1 MNDTPRESAGGPA
14 ERVLPDDPGG
24 ELEATAEEFCG
35 QFNQNRRDN
44 ERAFEI
50 AYRRLFKTVYHR
62 AGNAG
67 RQRLFNTIAKSLKSS
82 QSVEEFV
89 GRLLSRMSVEDVT
102 RFRAQVHRVETLQ
115 YEPADVRLDVGS
127 VIEARETVNFP
138 ERWPDVV
145 TWIEGLPQGA
155 VLYDLAAGN
164 GIRSLLAAAQ
174 PNKRLTIVAFEPG
187 YENFAALCENV
198 RLNEVSDRVIP
209 IHGTVGAI
217 SGLDTCHYRTL
228 ERGADQNCL
237 AQPVDRRGNPFL
249 PVASM
254 TSVCWSIDDAV
265 TRLALPTPTHLCLAV
280 DGAEIDVL
288 AGARNTLAGPGLTN
302 LLLIGD
308 AAAATRVRGWFRDS
322 PWTEMPAPPPVDSSA
337 VQALLFV
344 RDPSSSTVARPGAGI
359 APSEVQP

>member
-1 MNDTPRESAGGPA
+1 MNDTPRESRRAFGA
-14 ERVLPDDPGG
+14 RVLPDDPAG
-24 ELEATAEEFCG
+24 ELEATVKVFCD
-35 QFNQNRRDN
+35 QFHQNHRDN
-44 ERAFEI
+44 EPAFAI
-50 AYRRLFKTVYHR
+50 AYRRLFKTVYRR

-67 RQRLFNTIAKSLKSS
+67 RQRLFNTIAKNIKTS
-82 QSVEEFV
+82 QLVEEFV
-89 GRLLSRMSVEDVT
+89 DQLLSRMSAEDVT

-115 YEPADVRLDVGS
+115 YETADVRLDVGS

-164 GIRSLLAAAQ
+164 GIRSVLAAAQ
-174 PNKRLTIVAFEPG
+174 PNKSLTIVAFEPG

-209 IHGTVGAI
+209 IHGAVGAT
-217 SGLDTCHYRTL
+217 SGLDTFHYRTL

-254 TSVCWSIDDAV
+254 TSVRWSIDDAI
-265 TRLALPTPTHLCLAV
+265 TRLALPAPTHLCLAV
-280 DGAEIDVL
+280 DGAELDVL
-288 AGARNTLAGPGLTN
+288 AGARGTLAGPGVTN

-308 AAAATRVRGWFRDS
+308 AAAATRVRGWCRDA
-322 PWTEMPAPPPVDSSA
+322 PWTEVPAPPPDTPSA
-337 VQALLFV
+337 VQAVRFV
-344 RDPSSSTVARPGAGI
+344 REVRP
-359 APSEVQP
+359 